1 MAIKHNENNKP
12 NGELNMQFST
22 LPWRTT
28 LVAAAVV
35 TVLGACSK
43 QAEQVDTQGK
53 EPMTEAAAVQSG
65 DNPFFQEYTTPFQIP
80 PFADI
85 KNEDFMPAFEK
96 GMADHLADIDS
107 IVNNPDSPTFE
118 NTIEALERSGKLLS
132 KVQAV
137 FFNLTGS
144 NTNPELQKLQRDISP
159 LISAHYDKV
168 TLNEGLF
175 ERIDTLWQMRDTLE
189 LGAVEQRFLEDTYKS
204 FAKRG
209 AKLEGEAKQK
219 LTELNGE
226 IAKLTTEY
234 GQNLLAETNG
244 FELVLDK
251 TDLDGLSEG
260 VIQAAAATAKSKM
273 DAAETDEDKAK
284 YADKYVFTPH
294 RSSMYPFLTE
304 STRRDLREALYKSY
318 VMRGDN
324 NNDTDNKAIAA
335 KLAKLRAERAALLGY
350 ATHAD
355 YILEDRMV
363 NTPDGVYELLMELWK
378 PAVARAKREVADMQ
392 AVIDAEGH
400 DFKFA
405 AWDWWQYAE
414 KVRKAKYDLDE
425 ASIKPYLTL
434 DNVLNG
440 AFDTANKLWGLTFT
454 ELTDVPT
461 YHPDV
466 RVWEVKDKDG
476 SHLGIFMGDYFT
488 RSNKRGGAWMS
499 SFKSQ
504 SNLDMR
510 ERPVVV
516 NVCNFPAP
524 VGDTPSLLS
533 FDNVTTLFHEFG
545 HALHGLV
552 TDVKYESMSG
562 TAGPRDF
569 TEFPAQIYEH
579 WASEPAILK
588 SFAKHYQTGET
599 IPDELIA
606 KLLKASKFNQGF
618 ANTEYLAASLLD
630 MDWHTLTAEDAI
642 KDADAFETA
651 SMEKIGLIPEIAP
664 RYRSTYFSHIFAGG
678 YAAGYYSYVH
688 SAVLDSDGFEAF
700 KETGDVFNQELA
712 EKYRTHIL
720 EKGST
725 EDAMDLYIKFRG
737 RKPEIDALLKVR
749 GLDGSAD

>member
-440 AFDTANKLWGLTFT
+440 AFDTANKLWG
-454 ELTDVPT
+454 
-461 YHPDV
+461 
-466 RVWEVKDKDG
+466 
-476 SHLGIFMGDYFT
+476 
-488 RSNKRGGAWMS
+488 
-499 SFKSQ
+499 
-504 SNLDMR
+504 
-510 ERPVVV
+510 
-516 NVCNFPAP
+516 
-524 VGDTPSLLS
+524 
-533 FDNVTTLFHEFG
+533 
-545 HALHGLV
+545 
-552 TDVKYESMSG
+552 
-562 TAGPRDF
+562 
-569 TEFPAQIYEH
+569 
-579 WASEPAILK
+579 
-588 SFAKHYQTGET
+588 
-599 IPDELIA
+599 
-606 KLLKASKFNQGF
+606 
-618 ANTEYLAASLLD
+618 
-630 MDWHTLTAEDAI
+630 
-642 KDADAFETA
+642 
-651 SMEKIGLIPEIAP
+651 
-664 RYRSTYFSHIFAGG
+664 
-678 YAAGYYSYVH
+678 
-688 SAVLDSDGFEAF
+688 
-700 KETGDVFNQELA
+700 
-712 EKYRTHIL
+712 
-720 EKGST
+720 
-725 EDAMDLYIKFRG
+725 
-737 RKPEIDALLKVR
+737 
-749 GLDGSAD
+749 